1 MYHFFINQK
10 MSLLKNTVWYSIGSL
25 SYSLS
30 SFILLIIVSRKL
42 GSYST
47 GVFSIGWAISQLV
60 YAIGLFGLRNFQV
73 SDNSGGF
80 RFEDY
85 LFTKFFSIVFMFLG
99 TIVNSL
105 YLGLSFEKLT
115 ISMLLTCLMVSEV
128 LADLF
133 AGYFQT
139 TEKLFI
145 AGQSYLFRVIGYDI
159 IFYISI
165 VFTNNL
171 KFSLL
176 MAILF
181 SFVWLFLFD
190 FQIILKLQKIVF
202 VIDLKKS
209 ILILRNCFPIF
220 LSAFLTNYIVNIP
233 KNNIEL
239 YSSENVQAVYNIL
252 SMPSSVITLMVSF
265 IMVPL
270 YTKIT
275 SLWNE
280 RKNKKLNSMI
290 IKMTFLIFLISIT
303 IVILGNFFG
312 LYIMSKIFGINLVNF
327 SVEFTVL
334 LIAGGINSLINLLV
348 FLITVYKKQ
357 SFLSYVYILAV
368 IAASLYTPYLVK
380 TTSILGG
387 AISYFLSVSL
397 ILFILIVIVINNN
410 RKIRG

>member
-1 MYHFFINQK
+1 
-10 MSLLKNTVWYSIGSL
+10 
-25 SYSLS
+25 
-30 SFILLIIVSRKL
+30 
-42 GSYST
+42 
-47 GVFSIGWAISQLV
+47 
-60 YAIGLFGLRNFQV
+60 
-73 SDNSGGF
+73 
-80 RFEDY
+80 
-85 LFTKFFSIVFMFLG
+85 
-99 TIVNSL
+99 
-105 YLGLSFEKLT
+105 
-115 ISMLLTCLMVSEV
+115 
-128 LADLF
+128 
-133 AGYFQT
+133 
-139 TEKLFI
+139 
-145 AGQSYLFRVIGYDI
+145 
-159 IFYISI
+159 
-165 VFTNNL
+165 
-171 KFSLL
+171 
-176 MAILF
+176 
-181 SFVWLFLFD
+181 
-190 FQIILKLQKIVF
+190 
-202 VIDLKKS
+202 
-209 ILILRNCFPIF
+209 
-220 LSAFLTNYIVNIP
+220 
-233 KNNIEL
+233 
-239 YSSENVQAVYNIL
+239 
-252 SMPSSVITLMVSF
+252 MVSF